1 MPAMDRYAQQW
12 LSIESASAAKLDS
25 YDLWLNYAG
34 MGGRLDPLDVE
45 AYLYGL
51 LVLPSL
57 ERDLVAHA
65 INEMLEDR
73 GSAVQPAPYSTG
85 EVSAAAGYS
94 GQLGGWLDPAL
105 STLGAA
111 GAIQAIQREAE
122 LRRLESLSRTG
133 LLDTPGEARF
143 DQITQRAQR
152 QFGVSS
158 SSIALITGDSQFIK
172 SLAGP
177 IGQNLTRDIAF
188 CNQTIRADRM
198 LVIPDT
204 LKDAAF
210 SSSPLVQGEPHIRFY
225 AGHPLTGP
233 GGWRIGSLCVI
244 DDKPRAFSDTD
255 AANLKSLAA
264 LAQQEIDA

>member
-1 MPAMDRYAQQW
+1 MDRYAQQW
-12 LSIESASAAKLDS
+12 LSIESASTAGLDS

-73 GSAVQPAPYSTG
+73 GSTVQPAPYSTG
-85 EVSAAAGYS
+85 EVAAAAGYS
-94 GQLGGWLDPAL
+94 GQLDPAL

-133 LLDTPGEARF
+133 LLDTAGEPRF
-143 DQITQRAQR
+143 DRITRRAQR

-177 IGQNLTRDIAF
+177 IGQNLPREITF

-198 LVIPDT
+198 LVVPDT
-204 LKDAAF
+204 LKDARF

-244 DDKPRAFSDTD
+244 DDQPRAFSDTD

-264 LAQQEIDA
+264 LAQQEIDP